1 MKCPVDATELV
12 ISERQGV
19 EIDYC
24 PHCRGIW
31 LDRGEVDKL
40 IERSQDYAPRVD
52 ARPDIHR
59 QAAQYDRDNGYRR
72 DETYRRRDDDTP
84 AGGIGGLLGGLGGSR
99 DRDRDRNDN
108 RTGRRERGGWL
119 GELFD

>member
-1 MKCPVDATELV
+1 MKCPIDATELV

-24 PHCRGIW
+24 PQCRGIW

-40 IERSQDYAPRVD
+40 IERSQQFSQPDP
-52 ARPDIHR
+52 RPDIR
-59 QAAQYDRDNGYRR
+59 QQAAQYDRDNRYDR
-72 DETYRRRDDDTP
+72 DGSYGRRRDDDTP
-84 AGGIGGLLGGLGGSR
+84 AGGIGGLLGGFGGR
-99 DRDRDRNDN
+99 DRDDRN
-108 RTGRRERGGWL
+108 GRRERGGWL